1 MSIRESGKMA
11 ELPETSHESTGLCNA
26 AFDGDDRVAAWF
38 VREVLPLETILIQFL
53 HHNWQNKSDIAD
65 LRQDVYVR
73 ICEAAQKQL
82 PDHAKRFVLA
92 TARNLLIDRVR
103 RAHIV
108 PIEVVADMDALGMAL
123 DTPGPERVAIA
134 RDELRFLQSALD
146 RLPPRCREVMVL
158 AHVEGLP
165 GREVAARMGITE
177 GMVSV
182 HLAHG
187 IRVLANLLYGDTPS
201 RGGAV

>member
-1 MSIRESGKMA
+1 MAEIPETDRESTDRL
-11 ELPETSHESTGLCNA
+11 ETGLV
-26 AFDGDDRVAAWF
+26 GDDRIATWF
-38 VREVLPLETILIQFL
+38 VSEVLPLEAVLMQFL
-53 HHNWQNKSDIAD
+53 HHNWRNKNDVAD

-82 PDHAKRFVLA
+82 PDHTKRFVLT

-103 RAHIV
+103 REHVV
-108 PIEVVADMDALGMAL
+108 PIEVAADMDGLGAVL
-123 DTPGPERVAIA
+123 DAPGPERVAMA
-134 RDELRFLQSALD
+134 RDELRRLQSALD
-146 RLPPRCREVMVL
+146 CLPLRCREAVVL

-165 GREVAARMGITE
+165 GREIATRMGVTE

-187 IRVLANLLYGDTPS
+187 IRTLANLLYGEPPP
-201 RGGAV
+201 RGGAA